1 MAIGPAAFVGAV
13 MGGIVVLYAL
23 GIPVLAARLTEAQI
37 AGMPLNRNIPL
48 PLALVALYLPGD
60 LIKAVLAALIT
71 RGVARARPGSLLSR
85 PA

>member
-13 MGGIVVLYAL
+13 TGGIAVLYAI

-37 AGMPLNRNIPL
+37 AGMPLNQNLSL